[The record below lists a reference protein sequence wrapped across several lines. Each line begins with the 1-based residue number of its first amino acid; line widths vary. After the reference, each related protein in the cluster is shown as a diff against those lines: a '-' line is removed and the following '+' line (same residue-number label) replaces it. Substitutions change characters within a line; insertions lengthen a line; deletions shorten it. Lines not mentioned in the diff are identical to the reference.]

1 MYPQSIFAGVIV
13 GFVLGFLGAGG
24 TVVGLPIFLMFSN
37 LNGHQVLG
45 TNAAGVA
52 MVAASIFVW
61 RLYKKDVN
69 LLIGIIFSL
78 PGLLGIYIGTQLGL
92 IYPGKKLI
100 FLLGILLFFIAG
112 WMLYLSFHKENT
124 PSQNSEN
131 KPGQISKSN
140 NFKRKIYLAIGAFL
154 IGAVS
159 GFFAI
164 GGGFMIVPAII
175 FIAELELND
184 AAGTALLPITLFAA
198 LVGLEYFRAGDV
210 NITMSSIM
218 IIPGILS
225 GAFGIWLAKHLSKK
239 IMQRFFAFFLI
250 AIGFYMIL
258 R

>member
-1 MYPQSIFAGVIV
+1 MYLQSIFAGVIV

-24 TVVGLPIFLMFSN
+24 TVVGLPIFLMFTN
-37 LNGHQVLG
+37 LNGHHVLG

-52 MVAASIFVW
+52 IVAASIFAW

-69 LLIGIIFSL
+69 LVIGIIFSI

-124 PSQNSEN
+124 PSPNSEN

-140 NFKRKIYLAIGAFL
+140 NFNRKIYLVIGACV
-154 IGAVS
+154 IGALS

-175 FIAELELND
+175 LIAELELND

-239 IMQRFFAFFLI
+239 IMQRFFAIFLI